1 MVPVYTCVYTLYK
14 MYTPCI
20 HVHVHVCS
28 EGIRTCISP
37 SDTNKMTAVSL
48 SIVFG
53 PSVFHCGGGL
63 EGMREQGYANS
74 VLCRFIMYTNTLFQV
89 F

>member
-1 MVPVYTCVYTLYK
+1 
-14 MYTPCI
+14 MYMYVLKEY
-20 HVHVHVCS
+20 VHVYL
-28 EGIRTCISP
+28 SP

-74 VLCRFIMYTNTLFQV
+74 VLCRFIMYSNTLFQV
-89 F
+89 FQ